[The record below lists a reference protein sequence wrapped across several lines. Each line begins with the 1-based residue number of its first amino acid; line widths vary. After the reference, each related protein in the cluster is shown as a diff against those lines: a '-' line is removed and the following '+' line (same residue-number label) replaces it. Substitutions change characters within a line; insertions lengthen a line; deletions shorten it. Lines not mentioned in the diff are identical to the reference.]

1 MLWSHRKSTTKLWQ
15 LTDSSVSSWKRGT
28 HELKSKP
35 TIFNIM
41 VLISTW
47 LEWSGI
53 TFRNVDAKLGTQQR
67 FHQQKESIQED
78 SRWVLLFKD
87 FGWVCLVTTQFQVS
101 DLWGCQCVKRHKST
115 FFCLPADTKPLHR
128 RYHNGLKV
136 CHHLVIFT
144 SLTATV
150 SYHFPKQ
157 CKQPTH
163 QSLLRS
169 TRSATVRYPPRC
181 KLT

>member
-1 MLWSHRKSTTKLWQ
+1 
-15 LTDSSVSSWKRGT
+15 
-28 HELKSKP
+28 
-35 TIFNIM
+35 M

-101 DLWGCQCVKRHKST
+101 DLEAASVSNAIKALFSVYQQTQSHYTDVTTTGWRSAITWWYSRAWPPLFRTISQNNVNSQPTNPFYAPPEALQCVIPPDVNWRTDNPRHPTARYRNHQRTSVLVLM
-115 FFCLPADTKPLHR
+115 CLFYFL
-128 RYHNGLKV
+128 
-136 CHHLVIFT
+136 
-144 SLTATV
+144 
-150 SYHFPKQ
+150 
-157 CKQPTH
+157 
-163 QSLLRS
+163 
-169 TRSATVRYPPRC
+169 
-181 KLT
+181 